1 MNTYTGP
8 SWNRFTA
15 DNTEGYSAEALATL
29 NTRFDQLTMDECA
42 IYAEQLDAIA
52 ERVLADF
59 DNNAA

>member
-15 DNTEGYSAEALATL
+15 DNTKGYSAEVLATL

-59 DNNAA
+59 NNNAA